1 MGGAWARLSFLI
13 AVFIQE
19 RPVRGAPRRH
29 LVSCMS
35 STHPVLV
42 SLSSFG
48 ASEVRR
54 HGQGWFVSLCAA
66 AGADGVE
73 IRGELLREGPG
84 QEGPGQERP
93 GQNSAELRDLSALI
107 RDHGLDSVYSSPEM
121 LWSAQ
126 GELDLAALER
136 GLQAAAALS
145 APVLKMSIGGYGK
158 AEPGSLSRLA
168 ERLDACDTK
177 LLIENDQ
184 TAAAGTLQAL
194 EGFFA
199 DADQAGLPLGM
210 TFDVGN
216 WHWNGECPLQAAQV
230 FAGRVRYVHYK
241 GVQRQPARWVAVPL
255 TDSAAP
261 WRAIMRAMPR
271 GLPCAIEYPLV
282 GDDLLSVTRGA
293 VQQLRDLE
301 ISL

>member
-73 IRGELLREGPG
+73 IRGELL
-84 QEGPGQERP
+84 QEGPGQT
-93 GQNSAELRDLSALI
+93 GAELRDLSALI
-107 RDHGLDSVYSSPEM
+107 RDHGLESVYSSSEM
-121 LWSAQ
+121 LWSVQ

-136 GLQAAAALS
+136 GLQTAAVLS

-158 AEPGSLSRLA
+158 AEPGSVSRLA

-282 GDDLLSVTRGA
+282 GDDLLSVTRSA
-293 VQQLRDLE
+293 VQHLRDLE
-301 ISL
+301 SNL

>member
-19 RPVRGAPRRH
+19 RPVRDAPRRH

-35 STHPVLV
+35 STHPILV

-73 IRGELLREGPG
+73 IRGELL
-84 QEGPGQERP
+84 QEGPGP
-93 GQNSAELRDLSALI
+93 TGAELRDLSALI
-107 RDHGLDSVYSSPEM
+107 RDHGLESVYSSPEM

-158 AEPGSLSRLA
+158 AEPGSVSRLA

-255 TDSAAP
+255 KDSAAP

-282 GDDLLSVTRGA
+282 GDDLLSVTRNA
-293 VQQLRDLE
+293 VEQLRDLE
-301 ISL
+301 SNL